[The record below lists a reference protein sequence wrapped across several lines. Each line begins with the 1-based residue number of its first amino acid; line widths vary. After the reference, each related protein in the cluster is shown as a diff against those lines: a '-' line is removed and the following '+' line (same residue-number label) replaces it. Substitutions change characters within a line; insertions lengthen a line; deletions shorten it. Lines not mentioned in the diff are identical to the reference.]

1 MFFTSINPSFSLL
14 LCVFIDYVSFTSH
27 CEPTRGLDLP
37 CTLTYIGV
45 ETAMLAC
52 KQSDLRQCGWFVN
65 SPEFLIFCLFITPQS
80 SHTDTRTVYITKYK
94 RSQKN
99 STELFCSVL
108 FCSVLQP
115 SSIRGLATPWMHF
128 LHLSL
133 SSVILID
140 SSTGSPV
147 QVLML
152 SIQAVRGLPR
162 LRAPG
167 IVPCIISVN
176 LKLGFLA

>member
-108 FCSVLQP
+108 FCSVLFFSRP
-115 SSIRGLATPWMHF
+115 RSEGWPHHGCTFSIYPCP
-128 LHLSL
+128 LSFWL
-133 SSVILID
+133 
-140 SSTGSPV
+140 T
-147 QVLML
+147 
-152 SIQAVRGLPR
+152 LPR
-162 LRAPG
+162 GVLSKSWCCPSR
-167 IVPCIISVN
+167 PCVV
-176 LKLGFLA
+176 FLACVHLALFPALSQST